1 MTEQTDHH
9 DSFAWPTLGR
19 GGAQAHAA
27 KVPTALRRASSEGD
41 VRERARAE
49 GQAQGLLEGREAARK
64 EIAVERERL
73 KGAVE
78 ALARARIEATDA
90 ELKALAQ
97 VSYAACRR
105 VLAVEMQTN
114 HAVFE
119 HLVRAGAEHLGERRG
134 RLRVHVSP
142 DDATWLAAEL
152 PADLGDGIDI
162 IADDQ
167 LRSGAVSI
175 RDERRSVDVDL
186 PAALDGLFADL
197 LRG

>member
-1 MTEQTDHH
+1 MSEQPEHLDAF
-9 DSFAWPTLGR
+9 SWPALGR
-19 GGAQAHAA
+19 GTGQSQA
-27 KVPTALRRASSEGD
+27 KVPAALRRASSEAD
-41 VRERARAE
+41 VRDRARAE

-64 EIAVERERL
+64 EVALERERL
-73 KGAVE
+73 KAAVE

-90 ELKALAQ
+90 ELKALAA
-97 VSYAACRR
+97 VSHAACRR

-119 HLVRAGAEHLGERRG
+119 HLIRAGAEHLGERRG

-142 DDATWLAAEL
+142 DDASWLSAEL

-162 IADDQ
+162 IADDA
-167 LRSGAVSI
+167 LHSGAVSV

-186 PAALDGLFADL
+186 PAALESLFADL
-197 LRG
+197 MRG